1 MDAAPAPTLGVEEE
15 FLLVDPATGE
25 PVARGRELVRAA
37 RERFGVDFDVELA
50 TCQLETKTGV
60 CRELADVRRQLHG
73 MRFVA
78 AEVAR
83 ELGCLLLAVGAPPLG
98 GPEVGL
104 GGEDRYRHLAR
115 DHRLLAAEQS
125 ICGCHVHVAVPD
137 EETAVRVCDHL
148 RPWLPV
154 LTALTANSPFARGRD
169 TGFASWRSVV
179 WSRWPVA
186 GPPPHFGSAGGYRA
200 TCELLLA
207 SGAAH
212 DLKML
217 YWDVRPSSH
226 LPTVEVRVAD
236 VAATVDEAV
245 LLAGLV
251 RALVATALADLRRG
265 LTAAPVPT
273 EVLRAAQWRAA
284 RDGLEGHAFDV
295 LSGRLVPARMLL
307 DRLLHRVGD
316 ELAASGDSG
325 LVRQLSA
332 AVVRG
337 GGGAARQR
345 RAFARAGSPADVV
358 GLLAAETVA
367 GGETWREGWTRSTA

>member
-1 MDAAPAPTLGVEEE
+1 MDAPPAPTLGVEEE
-15 FLLVDPATGE
+15 FLLVDPATGR
-25 PVARGRELVRAA
+25 PVPRGRELVRAA

-50 TCQLETKTGV
+50 TCQLETRTGV

-83 ELGCLLLAVGAPPLG
+83 ELGCLLLAVGVPPLG

-104 GGEDRYRHLAR
+104 GEEERYRRLTR

-137 EETAVRVCDHL
+137 QETAVLVCDHL
-148 RPWLPV
+148 RPWLPA

-169 TGFASWRSVV
+169 TGFASWRAVV
-179 WSRWPVA
+179 WSRWPVS
-186 GPPPHFGSAGGYRA
+186 GPPPYFGSAGTYRA
-200 TCELLLA
+200 TCDLLLA
-207 SGAAH
+207 SGAAA

-251 RALVATALADLRRG
+251 RGLVSTALADVRRG
-265 LTAAPVPT
+265 LPAPPVPA

-295 LSGRLVPARMLL
+295 LSGRLVAARLLL

-316 ELAASGDSG
+316 QLAASGDLG
-325 LVRQLSA
+325 VVRQLSA
-332 AVVRG
+332 ALVRG

-345 RAFARAGSPADVV
+345 RAFARAGSMAEVV
-358 GLLAAETVA
+358 DHLAAETVA
-367 GGETWREGWTRSTA
+367 GGGAWRGGPARSTA